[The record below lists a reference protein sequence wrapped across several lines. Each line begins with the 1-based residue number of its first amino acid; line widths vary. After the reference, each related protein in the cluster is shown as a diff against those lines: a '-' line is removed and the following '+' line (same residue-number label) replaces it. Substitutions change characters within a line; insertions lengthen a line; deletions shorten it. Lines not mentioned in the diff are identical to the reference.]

1 MFTGIVTE
9 FGRVVD
15 TRPTDPG
22 RRMVVEAPDTTKGLQ
37 VGDSVAVNGVCLTAV
52 AVDGAE
58 FAVDAVRETLLRSNL
73 ESLTVGDRVDL
84 ERPTPASGRFDGH
97 VVQGHVDGVGV
108 LESREAEGDATRIR
122 VGFAH
127 SLAPYVVEKGSIAV
141 DGVSLTVTAVS
152 SVDAEPGWFEAVL
165 IPHTIDATVLGHR
178 RPGDMMNL
186 EVDVIAKYI
195 ERMLEAHT

>member
-1 MFTGIVTE
+1 
-9 FGRVVD
+9 
-15 TRPTDPG
+15 
-22 RRMVVEAPDTTKGLQ
+22 MVVEAPDTTKGLQ

>member
-58 FAVDAVRETLLRSNL
+58 FAVDAVRNFE
-73 ESLTVGDRVDL
+73 ESKWNRIDDIAPV
-84 ERPTPASGRFDGH
+84 
-97 VVQGHVDGVGV
+97 
-108 LESREAEGDATRIR
+108 AT
-122 VGFAH
+122 
-127 SLAPYVVEKGSIAV
+127 S
-141 DGVSLTVTAVS
+141 TAV
-152 SVDAEPGWFEAVL
+152 A
-165 IPHTIDATVLGHR
+165 
-178 RPGDMMNL
+178 
-186 EVDVIAKYI
+186 
-195 ERMLEAHT
+195 